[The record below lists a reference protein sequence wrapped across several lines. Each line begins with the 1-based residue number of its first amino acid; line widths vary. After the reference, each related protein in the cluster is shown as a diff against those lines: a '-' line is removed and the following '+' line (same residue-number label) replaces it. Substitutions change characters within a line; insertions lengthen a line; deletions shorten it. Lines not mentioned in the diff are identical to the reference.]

1 MPDANDAEN
10 PKLIVP
16 RARPRELSLSTSGS
30 ARHHWGST
38 PDASDGGQPVTTETD
53 ASWPGDGLIEALHVP
68 GPAGPQADELTP
80 VRTVRRL
87 LDARVVRD
95 RRRTATRASMT
106 GELHFGSVLGGRA
119 VQDIWIVPGRGEPGE
134 GQPPLGFHGSTI
146 RFYDAAIGAWRSTW
160 IEPVNGRVRRFI
172 GRPAGDEIILMS
184 DEEDPQ
190 LRWRF
195 TDIGPP
201 RSAGAARS
209 PVTAAAP
216 GSSKRRCKPRAARAG
231 ERRRVTAQARILCGV
246 RAPSLPVRIAAAKRG
261 MRAAALDATSDP
273 HHT

>member
-1 MPDANDAEN
+1 M
-10 PKLIVP
+10 
-16 RARPRELSLSTSGS
+16 
-30 ARHHWGST
+30 
-38 PDASDGGQPVTTETD
+38 TTETD

-68 GPAGPQADELTP
+68 GPAGPQADEL
-80 VRTVRRL
+80 RL
-87 LDARVVRD
+87 FGQFVGSWTLEWSGTDAD
-95 RRRTATRASMT
+95 GLAASMT
-106 GELHFGSVLGGRA
+106 GELHFGWVLGGRA

-195 TDIGPP
+195 TDIGP
-201 RSAGAARS
+201 
-209 PVTAAAP
+209 
-216 GSSKRRCKPRAARAG
+216 SSFRWRGEVSRDGGGTWELEEEMQATRRAG
-231 ERRRVTAQARILCGV
+231 R
-246 RAPSLPVRIAAAKRG
+246 
-261 MRAAALDATSDP
+261 
-273 HHT
+273 